1 VCNNADN
8 RISTKNYERVIVG
21 RFGNCQRAA
30 GRCKAVVRTLPE
42 FRSGVV
48 GRTPGLFASKPNR
61 VRPLQRRSIQLTF
74 VLVTVV
80 IKVEAQPI
88 ASHTKQSERVLAEAV
103 TVTLQ
108 RNKVVTRKLSAISK
122 NSRASRPYV
131 FDLFKTRRGVFYYL
145 KFGPSPAYQIKLG
158 VSVSNETI
166 NSTIRVINSTTSNSN
181 QLRVRGVRGAIS
193 VAENNAEAIYEATA
207 TLVRTIFEFNQLEAE
222 DVASIF
228 FTTTRDLDAA
238 FPALA
243 VRRDLGLTDIPMM
256 CSHEMEVRGALPRIV
271 RVMFHVNT
279 TRSAAEIRHVYLREA
294 VALRP
299 DKASS

>member
-1 VCNNADN
+1 M
-8 RISTKNYERVIVG
+8 
-21 RFGNCQRAA
+21 
-30 GRCKAVVRTLPE
+30 
-42 FRSGVV
+42 
-48 GRTPGLFASKPNR
+48 
-61 VRPLQRRSIQLTF
+61 
-74 VLVTVV
+74 
-80 IKVEAQPI
+80 
-88 ASHTKQSERVLAEAV
+88 
-103 TVTLQ
+103 TLQ
-108 RNKVVTRKLSAISK
+108 RTKVVTRKLSAISK

-131 FDLFKTRRGVFYYL
+131 FDLFKTRREVFYYP
-145 KFGPSPAYQIKLG
+145 KSGRFPAFYHIKPG

-166 NSTIRVINSTTSNSN
+166 NSTIRVINSTSSTSN

-193 VAENNAEAIYEATA
+193 VDENNAEAIYEATA
-207 TLVRTIFEFNQLEAE
+207 TLVRTIFEVNQLEAE

-279 TRSAAEIRHVYLREA
+279 TRSATEIRHVYLRQA

>member
-1 VCNNADN
+1 M
-8 RISTKNYERVIVG
+8 
-21 RFGNCQRAA
+21 
-30 GRCKAVVRTLPE
+30 
-42 FRSGVV
+42 
-48 GRTPGLFASKPNR
+48 
-61 VRPLQRRSIQLTF
+61 
-74 VLVTVV
+74 
-80 IKVEAQPI
+80 
-88 ASHTKQSERVLAEAV
+88 
-103 TVTLQ
+103 TLQ

-131 FDLFKTRRGVFYYL
+131 FDLFKTRREVFYCP
-145 KFGPSPAYQIKLG
+145 KSGSFPASYQIKPG
-158 VSVSNETI
+158 VRVSNETI
-166 NSTIRVINSTTSNSN
+166 NSTIRVINSTSSSSN

-193 VAENNAEAIYEATA
+193 VGENTAEAIYEATA
-207 TLVRTIFEFNQLEAE
+207 SLVRTIFEVNQLEAE

-279 TRSAAEIRHVYLREA
+279 TRSAVEIRHVYLREA

-299 DKASS
+299 DKVLG